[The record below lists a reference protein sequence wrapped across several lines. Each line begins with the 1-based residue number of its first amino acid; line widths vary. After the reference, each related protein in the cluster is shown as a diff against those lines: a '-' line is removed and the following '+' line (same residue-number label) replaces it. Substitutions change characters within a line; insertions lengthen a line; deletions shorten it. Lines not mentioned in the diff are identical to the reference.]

1 MPKKDINRASKNSL
15 AKFPPA
21 TKYPEK
27 NEPTAPTVKTNAAV
41 LNKCN
46 RLSGKMPLSGGKNAF
61 LNLSIRIPDFL
72 KVLNRNTVGKIKKTI
87 ANFGICIDAQIPGK
101 TSVADP
107 AKNEN
112 IMDNNKNVTGRLRR
126 LRGSIFCH
134 QRISNI
140 KALTE

>member
-61 LNLSIRIPDFL
+61 LNPRSLRCA
-72 KVLNRNTVGKIKKTI
+72 V
-87 ANFGICIDAQIPGK
+87 
-101 TSVADP
+101 DP
-107 AKNEN
+107 E
-112 IMDNNKNVTGRLRR
+112 LPRR
-126 LRGSIFCH
+126 AR
-134 QRISNI
+134 
-140 KALTE
+140 E